1 MVPGLERWDRKRGGP
16 PTEEALRAR
25 LEALGYRAS
34 RYVYPPGTF
43 FPEHT
48 HPMDKIDAVVSGR
61 FRMTLEGT
69 EVILEPGDCLA
80 VPKGTLHSA
89 EVVGDTSV
97 VSLDAIR
104 ISRDA

>member
-1 MVPGLERWDRKRGGP
+1 MVPGLERWNEERDGP

-25 LEALGYRAS
+25 LEALSYRAS

-61 FRMTLEGT
+61 FRMTVEGT
-69 EVILEPGDCLA
+69 EVILEAGDCLA

-89 EVVGDTSV
+89 EVVGDAPV
-97 VSLDAIR
+97 VSLDAVPV
-104 ISRDA
+104 